1 MPHVPHIVIVGGG
14 AGGLALAT
22 QLGRRH
28 GRKGRVRVTLV
39 DGARTHVWKPLLHQL
54 AAGSFDTHAEEIEYL
69 AQARWNHF
77 KFRLGAMVGL
87 DRSARTIHLAASH
100 DDRGVEI
107 SPATDLH
114 YDTLVLAVG
123 SQTNDFG
130 TLGAHLHSIKLDSP
144 VAARHFNDRL
154 INACIR
160 AQSVPP
166 QAGGARL
173 AVTIVGGGATGVE
186 LAAELHAAARVLSSY
201 GFDHIHPQSDLKI
214 VLIEAAPRLLSQLP
228 ERLGHAAVREL
239 RKLAIEVHTGEKVV
253 EVGSDCVVTASGKR
267 IDSTITVW
275 AAGIKAPDFL
285 SGLGGADALQV
296 NRLNQLLVDGN
307 LRSTRDARIFAF
319 GDCAACPQ
327 GDGAFVPPRAQA
339 AYQQAMY
346 LVRVL
351 PQLWGGAVPSQPV
364 KPFVFEDQGSLV
376 SLSEYSSVGS
386 LMGSL
391 TRGSLFVEGQ
401 LAKLMYWGL
410 HKQHQLAL
418 GGLKKTA
425 LITLSEALDRTHR
438 PRIKLH

>member
-1 MPHVPHIVIVGGG
+1 MQRVVIVGGG

-22 QLGRRH
+22 QLGRRF
-28 GRKGRVRVTLV
+28 GRKGLVQVTLV
-39 DGARTHVWKPLLHQL
+39 DAARTHVWKPLLHQL

-87 DRSARTIHLAASH
+87 DRKARTIHLSASH
-100 DDRGVEI
+100 DDRGEEI
-107 SPATDLH
+107 SPATALP

-130 TLGAHLHSIKLDSP
+130 TPGAARHSIKLDSP

-166 QAGGARL
+166 QADGARL
-173 AVTIVGGGATGVE
+173 AVAIVGGGATGVE

-201 GFDHIHPQSDLKI
+201 GFDHIHPQTDLKI

-253 EVGSDCVVTASGKR
+253 EVTADSVVTASGKH

-285 SGLGGADALQV
+285 GRLGGADALEV
-296 NRLNQLLVDGN
+296 NRLNQLLVDGS
-307 LRSTRDARIFAF
+307 LRTTRDARIFAF

-327 GDGAFVPPRAQA
+327 GEGNFVPPRAQA

-351 PQLWGGAVPSQPV
+351 PKSWRGEPTHEAV
-364 KPFVFEDQGSLV
+364 KPFVFQDQGSLV

-401 LAKLMYWGL
+401 LAKIMYWGL
-410 HKQHQLAL
+410 HKQHQMAL

-425 LITLSEALDRTHR
+425 LITLAEMLDRTYR